1 MSLQMW
7 IDILAAYC
15 YSLAGDDF
23 NWVQV
28 TNKLLCSAATGW
40 NFTVT
45 VVAQL
50 YCCCVSWFS
59 KSRPLG
65 FWLNFP
71 CWCCWVQF
79 YVNYL
84 LIKFLAFFSW
94 AFSELLQILEDRST
108 TQWFHNHAL
117 CLWHSCLFLLQKF
130 PKLLL
135 LSFFGGVEVS
145 LSGLDLDL

>member
-45 VVAQL
+45 VVCCRTAVLLLCFVIFEIQTSGILTQL
-50 YCCCVSWFS
+50 SLLMLLGTILC
-59 KSRPLG
+59 RLPLD
-65 FWLNFP
+65 
-71 CWCCWVQF
+71 
-79 YVNYL
+79 
-84 LIKFLAFFSW
+84 LIFGLFQ
-94 AFSELLQILEDRST
+94 LGILQILEDRLT

>member
-45 VVAQL
+45 VVCCRTAVLLLCFVIFEIQTSGILTQL
-50 YCCCVSWFS
+50 SLLMLLGTISC
-59 KSRPLG
+59 RLPLDQIFG
-65 FWLNFP
+65 LFQLG
-71 CWCCWVQF
+71 
-79 YVNYL
+79 
-84 LIKFLAFFSW
+84 I
-94 AFSELLQILEDRST
+94 LQILEDRST

-117 CLWHSCLFLLQKF
+117 CLWHSYLFLLQKF

>member
-45 VVAQL
+45 VVCCRTAVLLLCFVIFEIQTSGILTQL
-50 YCCCVSWFS
+50 SLLMLLGTILC
-59 KSRPLG
+59 RLPLD
-65 FWLNFP
+65 
-71 CWCCWVQF
+71 
-79 YVNYL
+79 
-84 LIKFLAFFSW
+84 LIFGLFQ
-94 AFSELLQILEDRST
+94 LGILQILEDRST